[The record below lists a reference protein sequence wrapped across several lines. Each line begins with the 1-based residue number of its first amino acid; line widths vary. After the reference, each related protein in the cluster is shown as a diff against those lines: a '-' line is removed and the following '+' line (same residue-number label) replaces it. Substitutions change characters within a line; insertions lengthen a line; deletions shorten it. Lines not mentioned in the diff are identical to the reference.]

1 MLVPKGKTFGKA
13 EALIYVKVYQHRNQ
27 KQPLAD
33 YARRS
38 NARWR
43 TAVPDSKISEL
54 SGVARANGKPGF
66 LRFAYENPS

>member
-1 MLVPKGKTFGKA
+1 
-13 EALIYVKVYQHRNQ
+13 
-27 KQPLAD
+27 LAD

-43 TAVPDSKISEL
+43 TAVPDTKISEL
-54 SGVARANGKPGF
+54 SNVARANGKPGF